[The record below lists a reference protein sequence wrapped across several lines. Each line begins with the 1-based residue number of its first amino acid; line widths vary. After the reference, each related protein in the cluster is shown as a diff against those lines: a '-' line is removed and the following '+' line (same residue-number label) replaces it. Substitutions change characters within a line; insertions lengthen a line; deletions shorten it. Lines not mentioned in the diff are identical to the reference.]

1 MTPISR
7 IVSSPLISSD
17 VSSQLSPDSIFI
29 KWRPLTAAGEVDI
42 GSWSSYSN
50 NHTIIVPG
58 GVLVSWLVSVSSEE
72 IMGFIIE
79 VKGQ

>member
-17 VSSQLSPDSIFI
+17 VTSQLSPDSILI

-42 GSWSSYSN
+42 GSWSSSN